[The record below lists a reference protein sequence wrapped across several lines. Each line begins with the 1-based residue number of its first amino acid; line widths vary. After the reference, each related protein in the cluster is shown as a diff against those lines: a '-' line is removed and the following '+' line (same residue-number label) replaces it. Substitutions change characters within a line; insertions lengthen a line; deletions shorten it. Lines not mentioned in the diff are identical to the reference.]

1 MFETPARI
9 EPLFFDDTVP
19 TVLADIAIELQKAA
33 DELGQGLHPESAAEL
48 ADLVRVM
55 NNYYSNDYR
64 ERLFPNLF
72 TDAEVPAPEAPALSF
87 R

>member
-19 TVLADIAIELQKAA
+19 TV
-33 DELGQGLHPESAAEL
+33 L